1 MKTKLSLLV
10 IVAWALSIT
19 ALPSVASASC
29 SFADIHFSSDFD
41 SGRLDGCE
49 QTASNSYTL
58 TLKPENTP
66 INPSPWYA
74 FQVTNQSET
83 AQTITIT
90 LLSDGAPARY
100 QPRISS
106 DKQNWQPVPYEK
118 DQQQMQFQVTV
129 ADTMYVAGGEIIDT
143 SFYPSWLA
151 ELAPTALITLGE
163 SSQGRPIHALEH
175 RVDGSDDWLVI
186 IGRQHPPEVTGALAL
201 VHFSQLLFSDDAAM
215 GAFRQRYNILL
226 VPMVNPDGVAAGNW
240 RHNANGVDLNRDWKR
255 RSQAETQ
262 AVHAKLTGITAAGGR
277 IRLALD
283 FHSTWRDVFY
293 TMTADYVTVSGEP
306 LQQPQLVN
314 DWLTALANELA
325 MPIENKPSHNPNS
338 GVFKQYIADQ
348 FGVHG
353 VTYEVGDQ
361 TDREHIKRSAEA
373 ALTTLIKQLFPDN

>member
-29 SFADIHFSSDFD
+29 SFTDIHFSSDFD

-129 ADTMYVAGGEIIDT
+129 TDTVYVAGGEIIDT

-175 RVDGSDDWLVI
+175 RVDGS
-186 IGRQHPPEVTGALAL
+186 A
-201 VHFSQLLFSDDAAM
+201 
-215 GAFRQRYNILL
+215 
-226 VPMVNPDGVAAGNW
+226 
-240 RHNANGVDLNRDWKR
+240 
-255 RSQAETQ
+255 
-262 AVHAKLTGITAAGGR
+262 GR
-277 IRLALD
+277 IRR
-283 FHSTWRDVFY
+283 SKK
-293 TMTADYVTVSGEP
+293 
-306 LQQPQLVN
+306 
-314 DWLTALANELA
+314 NE
-325 MPIENKPSHNPNS
+325 
-338 GVFKQYIADQ
+338 
-348 FGVHG
+348 FGACV
-353 VTYEVGDQ
+353 
-361 TDREHIKRSAEA
+361 
-373 ALTTLIKQLFPDN
+373 L